1 MSLPKISV
9 PSYTLIIPSTGKK
22 IQYRPFLTKEEK
34 ILLIALES
42 EDDEQ
47 IITSIKNII
56 TSCVNT
62 EINVS
67 DLSIFDIEYIF
78 LNLRAR
84 SVGEII
90 ELKITCPDDDTTQVN
105 VKINID
111 DIKVEKN
118 PKHSSEIKINE
129 DILIKMKYPNID
141 TLLEDHENVDETIDV
156 IAKCISK
163 IITKDN
169 EYDCNLVSKEELLEF
184 VDTLPV
190 NSFKEIQ
197 KFFSSIPKLKHT
209 IKVKNPNTQV
219 VSEVT
224 ISGVYNFFG

>member
-9 PSYTLIIPSTGKK
+9 PTYTLIIPSTGKK

-129 DILIKMKYPNID
+129 DILLKMKYPNID

>member
-9 PSYTLIIPSTGKK
+9 PTYTLIIPSTGKK

-56 TSCVNT
+56 TSCVKT

-129 DILIKMKYPNID
+129 DILLKMKYPNID

>member
-9 PSYTLIIPSTGKK
+9 PTYTLIIPSTGKK

-56 TSCVNT
+56 SSCVNT

-129 DILIKMKYPNID
+129 DILLKMKYPNID

-190 NSFKEIQ
+190 NSFK
-197 KFFSSIPKLKHT
+197 KF
-209 IKVKNPNTQV
+209 
-219 VSEVT
+219 
-224 ISGVYNFFG
+224 

>member
-9 PSYTLIIPSTGKK
+9 PTYTLIIPSTGKK

-56 TSCVNT
+56 SSCVNT

-129 DILIKMKYPNID
+129 DILLKMKYPNID

-209 IKVKNPNTQV
+209 INVKNTNTQV

>member
-9 PSYTLIIPSTGKK
+9 PTYTLIIPSTGKK

-56 TSCVNT
+56 SSCVNT

-129 DILIKMKYPNID
+129 DIVIKMKYPNID

>member
-9 PSYTLIIPSTGKK
+9 PTYTLIIPSTGKK

-56 TSCVNT
+56 SSCVNT

-129 DILIKMKYPNID
+129 DILLKMKYPNID

>member
-9 PSYTLIIPSTGKK
+9 PTYTLIIPSTGKK

-56 TSCVNT
+56 SSCVNT